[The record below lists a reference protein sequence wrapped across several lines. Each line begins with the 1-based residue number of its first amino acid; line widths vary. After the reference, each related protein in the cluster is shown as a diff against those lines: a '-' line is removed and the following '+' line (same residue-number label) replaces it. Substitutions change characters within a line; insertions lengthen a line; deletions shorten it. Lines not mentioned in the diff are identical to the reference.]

1 MSNKDITRK
10 RLFGT
15 SIGGYNK
22 QDVNEYITRLNGQ
35 FTAIEEDLKKTVE
48 AQKKEIDAL
57 TNTNA
62 QLRENLELCGDLEGK
77 LSQVRN
83 ELVDAKEKIGECDAL
98 IASYQSRLDA
108 VTAELDETKAAL
120 SAAATAEKYTAEQSE
135 RAKDENVILAREL
148 AAAKER
154 IAELEAALA
163 ASDANLASCNDE
175 KAKLYDEISGKIG
188 SMMITAQAEA
198 ERITAEAA
206 SRSNDILT
214 DAKQKSEEKLRRAG
228 ELGSSMIR
236 EFESITQSY
245 TRRIRD
251 EFSPEQQRPN
261 DPTLSSDII
270 ESSGI

>member
-1 MSNKDITRK
+1 M
-10 RLFGT
+10 
-15 SIGGYNK
+15 
-22 QDVNEYITRLNGQ
+22 
-35 FTAIEEDLKKTVE
+35 
-48 AQKKEIDAL
+48 
-57 TNTNA
+57 
-62 QLRENLELCGDLEGK
+62 K
-77 LSQVRN
+77 L
-83 ELVDAKEKIGECDAL
+83 L
-98 IASYQSRLDA
+98 IASDIHGSSYWCR
-108 VTAELDETKAAL
+108 
-120 SAAATAEKYTAEQSE
+120 
-135 RAKDENVILAREL
+135 
-148 AAAKER
+148 
-154 IAELEAALA
+154 
-163 ASDANLASCNDE
+163 
-175 KAKLYDEISGKIG
+175 KL
-188 SMMITAQAEA
+188 T